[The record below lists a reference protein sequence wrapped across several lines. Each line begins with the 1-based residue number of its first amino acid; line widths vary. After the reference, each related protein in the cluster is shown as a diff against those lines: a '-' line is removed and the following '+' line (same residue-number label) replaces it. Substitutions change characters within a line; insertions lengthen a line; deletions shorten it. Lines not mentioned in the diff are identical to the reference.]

1 MRQTAKGRR
10 PMVSSHV
17 GKHAP
22 YPYSAKSVVC
32 GLELL
37 QLPSVT
43 SSPHRKVFH
52 FSQTPLQLETYQL
65 SQFAFS
71 VSVVPLIHHFTT
83 DSYQGQSETCSNA
96 ANLSG
101 QRLDA
106 IDVNMLGFVR
116 TESKFIALVARRHVL
131 TAVIFH
137 VRSCSL
143 KLAIH
148 LITSSS
154 HTGRIQNN
162 TCCLKVHHN
171 ICA

>member
-1 MRQTAKGRR
+1 
-10 PMVSSHV
+10 MVSSHI

-32 GLELL
+32 GLKLL

-43 SSPHRKVFH
+43 SSPSTFPHRAVDPLGRKVFH

-106 IDVNMLGFVR
+106 IDVNMFGFVR

-137 VRSCSL
+137 VL
-143 KLAIH
+143 GKL
-148 LITSSS
+148 
-154 HTGRIQNN
+154 HTETDQS
-162 TCCLKVHHN
+162 
-171 ICA
+171 